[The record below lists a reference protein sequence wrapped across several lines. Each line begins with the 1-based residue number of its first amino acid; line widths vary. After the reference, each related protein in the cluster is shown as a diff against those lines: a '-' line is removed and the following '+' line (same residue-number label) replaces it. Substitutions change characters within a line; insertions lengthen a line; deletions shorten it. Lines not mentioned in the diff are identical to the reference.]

1 MNTSDIKYK
10 ILFVDDEPA
19 QRDSIAGFVRKK
31 GYEVLTAESVD
42 IALQIVRNEDPDLII
57 TDYNM
62 PNKNGADLLNEL
74 KMINPLI
81 PVVLVTA
88 YGTIENAVELMKSGA
103 FDYLQK
109 PIELK
114 DLMLIIEKARRHSYL
129 VSENLDLKKRLNE
142 KYNFDAIV
150 SNSPEMENAINTA
163 VRVAKS
169 KASIMVR
176 GESGTGK
183 ELIAKAIHYS
193 SERADKPFIVIN
205 CAAMPDTLFESE
217 LFGHEKGAF
226 TGADKARPGKFEQ
239 ADGGTLFIDEV
250 GDIPHQVQVK
260 LLRAVQFGE
269 VQRLGAKS
277 PQIVDVRI
285 VTATNR
291 NLEEMISTG
300 EFREDLFYRFNVITI
315 NLPALRYRKSDIPY
329 LIDFFTKKYADY
341 NGKSVSGI
349 SKEALNLLMKHNF
362 PGNVREL
369 ENIIHRAVVLTRYSQ
384 ITSEDL
390 PESIVNSEIAVAN
403 ADDVEIG
410 DLNIEVDKIER
421 AMITKALNAANF
433 NQVKAAAML
442 NISER
447 TMRYKMQRLNIS
459 K

>member
-1 MNTSDIKYK
+1 MIAPENKYK
-10 ILFVDDEPA
+10 ILIVDDEEA
-19 QRDSIAGFVRKK
+19 QRESIAGFIRKK
-31 GYEVLTAESVD
+31 GFEVFTAESVD
-42 IALQIVRNEDPDLII
+42 AAMRIVSSSDPDLII
-57 TDYNM
+57 SDYNM
-62 PNKNGADLLNEL
+62 PDKNGADLLLLL
-74 KMINPLI
+74 KSVNPLI

-88 YGTIENAVELMKSGA
+88 YGTIENAVELMKNGA

-114 DLMLIIEKARRHSYL
+114 DLMLVIEKARRHSYL
-129 VSENLDLKKRLNE
+129 VSENLELKKKLNE
-142 KYNFDAIV
+142 KYSFDSIV
-150 SNSPEMENAINTA
+150 SNSPEMESAINTA

-169 KASIMVR
+169 KASVLIR

-193 SERADKPFIVIN
+193 SDRADKPFIVIN

-250 GDIPHQVQVK
+250 GDIPPQVQVK

-277 PQIVDVRI
+277 PQIVNVRI

-291 NLEEMISTG
+291 NLEDMIASG

-315 NLPALRYRKSDIPY
+315 TLPPLRTRKSDIPF
-329 LIDFFTKKYADY
+329 IVDFFIKKYADY
-341 NGKSVSGI
+341 NGKQISGI
-349 SKEALNLLMKHNF
+349 SKEALNSLMKYNF

-369 ENIIHRAVVLTRYSQ
+369 ENIIHRAVVLTRYHQ
-384 ITSEDL
+384 ITSEDI
-390 PESIVNSEIAVAN
+390 PEQILCGETKCSEKYNDLSV
-403 ADDVEIG
+403 G
-410 DLNIEVDKIER
+410 DLNEEVDRLES
-421 AMITKALNAANF
+421 AMIAKALSTAGG
-433 NQVKAAAML
+433 NQVKAAGLL

-447 TMRYKMQRLNIS
+447 TLRYKMQRLS
-459 K
+459 LK